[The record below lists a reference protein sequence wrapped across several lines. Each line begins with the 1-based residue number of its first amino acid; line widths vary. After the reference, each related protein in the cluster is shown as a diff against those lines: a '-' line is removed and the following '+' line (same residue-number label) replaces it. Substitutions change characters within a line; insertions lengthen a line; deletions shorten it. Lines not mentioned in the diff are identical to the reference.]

1 MKKCL
6 SLILV
11 LAMVLCM
18 AAYGAAPA
26 QATQAGTYTQKWPQC
41 AGVPTQARTYTPG
54 TYTGVG
60 AGKNGDITVEVTFSA
75 DKIERITV
83 VSHSETPSLSD
94 AAIANI
100 PTQIV
105 EAQSLGVDAVSGATY
120 TSNGIVDAVADA
132 VKQAGGDVEALK
144 SVQIAAGEHV
154 EEELTTDVVVV
165 GGGGAGMSAAVRLA
179 ELGQQ
184 VILFEKA
191 SFLGGAISVSGGN
204 QVIMGSQL
212 QADNGVEDDSVESM
226 VADFEANGAGK
237 NNKEILTLFAE
248 NVGAATDWLVASC
261 GIEFDAGLHQLG
273 EYSHN
278 RELAY
283 TGGGAGFAERMRKAV
298 ERSGATVYLST
309 KVESLLVEDGAVV
322 GVKAVSTDGTK
333 EYTVHAAN
341 VVLATGGYGNNK
353 DMLTDE
359 MKSALYY
366 GPSTSTGDGIR
377 MAEAVNAQTA
387 NMEYGKRYP
396 NGIEVDTGIAKST
409 IAGNIVG
416 WTMSAILVNA
426 DGNRVVNEKASN
438 RTILEEELQQ
448 PGGMLYLLLDSETFE
463 VWKTKLAPAGISEGD
478 IEKYLAANGTTTPVF
493 AHGETLEEAAAAA
506 GVNAENLAA
515 TVEKYNSFVE
525 KGEDADFGRNASYLT
540 MKIGAGPYYLI
551 EQKPRFATTMGG
563 LVVNTNMQV
572 LNQEGSAISGLYAAG
587 ETCGQV
593 MGDDSPSGANNA
605 WAITSGKLAADA
617 IAAK

>member
-18 AAYGAAPA
+18 AAYGAAPV
-26 QATQAGTYTQKWPQC
+26 QAENANLF
-41 AGVPTQARTYTPG
+41 TPG

-94 AAIANI
+94 AAITNI

-105 EAQSLGVDAVSGATY
+105 ESQSLGVDAVSGATY
-120 TSNGIVDAVADA
+120 TSNGIVEAVADA

-144 SVQIAAGEHV
+144 NVQIASGEHV

-237 NNKEILTLFAE
+237 NNEEILTLFAE

-261 GIEFDAGLHQLG
+261 GIEFEPGLHQLG

-298 ERSGATVYLST
+298 ESSGATVYLST

-366 GPSTSTGDGIR
+366 GPATSTGDGIR
-377 MAEAVNAQTA
+377 MAEAVNAQTS

-572 LNQEGSAISGLYAAG
+572 LNQDGNAISGLYAAG

>member
-18 AAYGAAPA
+18 AAYGAAPV
-26 QATQAGTYTQKWPQC
+26 QAENANLF
-41 AGVPTQARTYTPG
+41 TPG

-75 DKIERITV
+75 EKIERITV

-226 VADFEANGAGK
+226 VADFEANGANK
-237 NNKEILTLFAE
+237 NNEEILTLFAE

-353 DMLTDE
+353 DMLTEE

-366 GPSTSTGDGIR
+366 GPATSTGDGIR

>member
-1 MKKCL
+1 MKKYL

-26 QATQAGTYTQKWPQC
+26 QATQAGTYT
-41 AGVPTQARTYTPG
+41 PG

-75 DKIERITV
+75 EKIERITV

-105 EAQSLGVDAVSGATY
+105 ESQSLGVDAVSGATY
-120 TSNGIVDAVADA
+120 TSNGIVEAVADA

-144 SVQIAAGEHV
+144 NVQIASGEHT

-237 NNKEILTLFAE
+237 NNEEILTLFAE

-426 DGNRVVNEKASN
+426 DGNRVVNAKASN

>member
-1 MKKCL
+1 MKKYL

-75 DKIERITV
+75 EKIERITV

-105 EAQSLGVDAVSGATY
+105 ESQSLGVDAVSGATY
-120 TSNGIVDAVADA
+120 TSNGIVEAVADA

-144 SVQIAAGEHV
+144 NVQVAAGEHV

-237 NNKEILTLFAE
+237 NNEEILTLFAE

-572 LNQEGSAISGLYAAG
+572 LNQEGSSISGLYAAG

>member
-1 MKKCL
+1 MKKYM

-18 AAYGAAPA
+18 VSFGAVPA
-26 QATQAGTYTQKWPQC
+26 QAEQTGKF
-41 AGVPTQARTYTPG
+41 TPG
-54 TYTGVG
+54 TYTGVA

-75 DKIERITV
+75 DAIESITV

-94 AAIANI
+94 GAIANI

-105 EAQSLGVDAVSGATY
+105 ESQSLGVDAVSGATY
-120 TSNGIVDAVADA
+120 TSNGIIDAVADA

-144 SVQIAAGEHV
+144 NVQVTAGEHT
-154 EEELTTDVVVV
+154 EEELTADVVVV
-165 GGGGAGMSAAVRLA
+165 GGGGAGMAAAVRLA
-179 ELGQQ
+179 ELGKQ
-184 VILFEKA
+184 VVLFEKA

-204 QVIMGSQL
+204 QVVMGSQL
-212 QADNGVEDDSVESM
+212 QVDNGVSDDSVESM
-226 VADFEANGAGK
+226 VEDFKANGANK
-237 NNKEILTLFAE
+237 NNEEILTLFAE
-248 NVGAATDWLVASC
+248 NVGAVTDWLVAHC
-261 GIEFDAGLHQLG
+261 GIEYDEGLHQLG

-283 TGGGAGFAERMRKAV
+283 TGGGVGFAERMRKAV
-298 ERSGATVYLST
+298 ADSGVEVYLST
-309 KVESLLVEDGAVV
+309 KVESLIVEDGAVV
-322 GVKAVSTDGTK
+322 GVKAEAVDGTK
-333 EYTVHAAN
+333 GYTVKAAD

-366 GPSTSTGDGIR
+366 GPATSTGDGIQ

-396 NGIEVDTGIAKST
+396 NGIEVDTGLAKST
-409 IAGNIVG
+409 IAGNIAG
-416 WTMSAILVNA
+416 WSMSAILVNA

-448 PGGMLYLLLDSETFE
+448 PGGLLYLLLDSETFE
-463 VWKTKLAPAGISEGD
+463 VWKTKLAPAGISESD
-478 IEKYLAANGTTTPVF
+478 IEKYLEANGTTTPVF

-515 TVEKYNSFVE
+515 AVEKYNSFVE
-525 KGEDADFGRNASYLT
+525 NGEDTDFGRNASYLT

-563 LVVNTNMQV
+563 LVVNTSMQV
-572 LNQEGSAISGLYAAG
+572 LNQDGNVIPGLYAAG

-605 WAITSGKLAADA
+605 WALTSGKLAADA

>member
-18 AAYGAAPA
+18 AAYGAAPV
-26 QATQAGTYTQKWPQC
+26 QATQAG
-41 AGVPTQARTYTPG
+41 TYTPG

-75 DKIERITV
+75 EKIERITV

-105 EAQSLGVDAVSGATY
+105 ESQSLGVDAVSGATY
-120 TSNGIVDAVADA
+120 TSNGIVEAVADA

-144 SVQIAAGEHV
+144 NVQIAAGEHV

-204 QVIMGSQL
+204 QVVMGAQL

-226 VADFEANGAGK
+226 VADFEANGANK
-237 NNKEILTLFAE
+237 NNEEILTLFAE

-298 ERSGATVYLST
+298 DRSGATVYLST

-448 PGGMLYLLLDSETFE
+448 PGGMLYLLLDAETFE

>member
-1 MKKCL
+1 MKKYL

-18 AAYGAAPA
+18 AAYGAAPV
-26 QATQAGTYTQKWPQC
+26 QAENANLF
-41 AGVPTQARTYTPG
+41 TPG

-105 EAQSLGVDAVSGATY
+105 ESQSLGVDAVSGATY

-237 NNKEILTLFAE
+237 NNEEILTLFAE

-261 GIEFDAGLHQLG
+261 GIEFEPGLHQLG

-298 ERSGATVYLST
+298 ESSGATVYLST

-478 IEKYLAANGTTTPVF
+478 IEKYLAANGTTPVF

>member
-18 AAYGAAPA
+18 AAYGAAPV
-26 QATQAGTYTQKWPQC
+26 QAENANLF
-41 AGVPTQARTYTPG
+41 TPG

-105 EAQSLGVDAVSGATY
+105 ESQSLGVDAVSGATY
-120 TSNGIVDAVADA
+120 TSDGIVEAVADA

-144 SVQIAAGEHV
+144 NVQVAAGEHV

-184 VILFEKA
+184 VILFEKS

-204 QVIMGSQL
+204 QVVMGAQL

-226 VADFEANGAGK
+226 VADFEANGANK
-237 NNKEILTLFAE
+237 NNEEILTLFAE

-341 VVLATGGYGNNK
+341 VVLATGGYGNSK

-572 LNQEGSAISGLYAAG
+572 LNQDGNAISGLYAAG

>member
-1 MKKCL
+1 MKKYL

-18 AAYGAAPA
+18 AAYGAAPV
-26 QATQAGTYTQKWPQC
+26 QAENANLF
-41 AGVPTQARTYTPG
+41 TPG

-75 DKIERITV
+75 EKIERITV

-100 PTQIV
+100 PMQIV
-105 EAQSLGVDAVSGATY
+105 ESQSLGVDAVSGATY

-237 NNKEILTLFAE
+237 NNEEILTLFAE

-353 DMLTDE
+353 DMLTEE

-366 GPSTSTGDGIR
+366 GPATSTGDGIR

-506 GVNAENLAA
+506 RVNAENLAA

>member
-18 AAYGAAPA
+18 AAYGAAPV
-26 QATQAGTYTQKWPQC
+26 QAENANLF
-41 AGVPTQARTYTPG
+41 TPG

-60 AGKNGDITVEVTFSA
+60 AGKNGDITVEVIFSA

-105 EAQSLGVDAVSGATY
+105 ESQSLGVDAVSGATY

-144 SVQIAAGEHV
+144 NVQIASGEHV

-237 NNKEILTLFAE
+237 NNEEILTLFAE

-377 MAEAVNAQTA
+377 MADAVNAQTA

-572 LNQEGSAISGLYAAG
+572 LNQDGNAISGLYAAG

-617 IAAK
+617 IASK

>member
-1 MKKCL
+1 MKKYL

-18 AAYGAAPA
+18 AAYGAAPV
-26 QATQAGTYTQKWPQC
+26 QATQAG
-41 AGVPTQARTYTPG
+41 TYTPG

-75 DKIERITV
+75 EKIESIRI
-83 VSHSETPSLSD
+83 VSHTETPSLSD
-94 AAIANI
+94 AAIEQI
-100 PTQIV
+100 PAKIV
-105 EAQSLGVDAVSGATY
+105 ESQSLGVDAVSGATY
-120 TSNGIVDAVADA
+120 TSDGIVEAVADA

-144 SVQIAAGEHV
+144 NVQVAAGEHT

-204 QVIMGSQL
+204 QVVMGAQL

-226 VADFEANGAGK
+226 VADFEANGANK
-237 NNKEILTLFAE
+237 NNEEILTLFAE

-463 VWKTKLAPAGISEGD
+463 VWKTKLAPAGISDGD

-563 LVVNTNMQV
+563 LVVNANMQV

>member
-1 MKKCL
+1 MKKYL

-18 AAYGAAPA
+18 AAYGAAPV
-26 QATQAGTYTQKWPQC
+26 QATQAG
-41 AGVPTQARTYTPG
+41 TYTPG

-75 DKIERITV
+75 EKIESIRI
-83 VSHSETPSLSD
+83 VSHTETPSLSD
-94 AAIANI
+94 AAIEQI
-100 PTQIV
+100 PAKIV
-105 EAQSLGVDAVSGATY
+105 ESQSLGVDAVSGATY
-120 TSNGIVDAVADA
+120 TSDGIVAAVADA

-144 SVQIAAGEHV
+144 NVQVAAGEHV

-184 VILFEKA
+184 VILFEKS

-204 QVIMGSQL
+204 QVVMGAQL

-226 VADFEANGAGK
+226 VADFEANGANK
-237 NNKEILTLFAE
+237 NNEEILTLFAE

-309 KVESLLVEDGAVV
+309 RVESLLVEDGAVV

-572 LNQEGSAISGLYAAG
+572 LNQDGNAISGLYAAG

>member
-1 MKKCL
+1 MKKYL

-144 SVQIAAGEHV
+144 SVQIASGEHV

-237 NNKEILTLFAE
+237 NNEEILTLFAE

-298 ERSGATVYLST
+298 ESSGATVYLST

-366 GPSTSTGDGIR
+366 GPATSTGDGIR

-463 VWKTKLAPAGISEGD
+463 VWKTKLAPVGISEGD
-478 IEKYLAANGTTTPVF
+478 IEKYLAANVTTTPVF

-515 TVEKYNSFVE
+515 TVEKYNFFVE

-572 LNQEGSAISGLYAAG
+572 LNQDGNAISGLYAAG

>member
-18 AAYGAAPA
+18 AAYGAAPV
-26 QATQAGTYTQKWPQC
+26 QAENANLF
-41 AGVPTQARTYTPG
+41 TPG

-105 EAQSLGVDAVSGATY
+105 ESQSLGVDAVSGATY

-144 SVQIAAGEHV
+144 NVQIAAGEHE

-237 NNKEILTLFAE
+237 NNEEILTLFAE

-426 DGNRVVNEKASN
+426 NGNRVVNEKASN

>member
-1 MKKCL
+1 MKKYL

-11 LAMVLCM
+11 LAMILCM

-26 QATQAGTYTQKWPQC
+26 QATQAG
-41 AGVPTQARTYTPG
+41 TYTPG

-60 AGKNGDITVEVTFSA
+60 AGKNGDITVEVTFSTE
-75 DKIERITV
+75 KIESIRI
-83 VSHSETPSLSD
+83 VSHTETPSLSD
-94 AAIANI
+94 AAIEQI
-100 PTQIV
+100 PTKIV
-105 EAQSLGVDAVSGATY
+105 ESQSLGVDAVSGATY
-120 TSNGIVDAVADA
+120 TSNGIVEAVADA

-144 SVQIAAGEHV
+144 NVQVASGEHV

-237 NNKEILTLFAE
+237 NNEEILTLFAE

-416 WTMSAILVNA
+416 WTMSAILVNT

>member
-1 MKKCL
+1 MKKYL
-6 SLILV
+6 SLFLV

-26 QATQAGTYTQKWPQC
+26 QATQAGTYT
-41 AGVPTQARTYTPG
+41 PG

-75 DKIERITV
+75 EKIERITV

-105 EAQSLGVDAVSGATY
+105 ESQSLGVDAVSGATY
-120 TSNGIVDAVADA
+120 TSNGIVEAVADA

-144 SVQIAAGEHV
+144 NVQIASGEHV

-237 NNKEILTLFAE
+237 NNEEILTLFAE

-298 ERSGATVYLST
+298 EGSGAAVYLST

-493 AHGETLEEAAAAA
+493 AHGKTLEEAAAAA

>member
-6 SLILV
+6 FLILV

-18 AAYGAAPA
+18 AAYGAAPV
-26 QATQAGTYTQKWPQC
+26 QAENASLF
-41 AGVPTQARTYTPG
+41 TPG

-83 VSHSETPSLSD
+83 ISHSETPSLSD

-105 EAQSLGVDAVSGATY
+105 ESQSLGVDAVSGATY
-120 TSNGIVDAVADA
+120 TSNGIVEAVADA

-144 SVQIAAGEHV
+144 NVQIASGEHV

-237 NNKEILTLFAE
+237 NNEEILTLFAE

-261 GIEFDAGLHQLG
+261 GIEFEPGLHQLG

-416 WTMSAILVNA
+416 WTMSAILVNT

-572 LNQEGSAISGLYAAG
+572 LNQDGNAISGLYAAG